1 MNIRSKLFTKI
12 LIWFFLNLALIGVLV
27 WGVQALQLDPGAAST
42 KQDEFRVQAAAKLI
56 ADQLIKEPS
65 ENWDAVLQKH
75 ADLHK
80 VTFVL
85 LDANST
91 RLAGPALKLP
101 KPVNEELQR
110 IARRPTGRRPNPNDW
125 IYNEL
130 SLRPEQITQYETAR
144 RERETAYRAIWDDPG
159 FRDLPREERNE
170 KFAAARGKIMRD
182 YSEKISTLLDEE
194 QRGKYTNI
202 VQRFSRI
209 SSLTFRRPSSQ
220 LSPER
225 LSRLIAEAD
234 ANHDGQLTTN
244 ELRGF
249 FRIPPGSGTASP
261 LPPLPSPPG
270 AAGSVIIPPL
280 RTANPT
286 RHWAGVEIPVRIQTG
301 TEGLP
306 EEDLD
311 LTRLR
316 RSRQG
321 RRGQPP
327 QTYWMATLLTMSET
341 GGGQGIFAEPLPW
354 ITIVLVAIGLSALF
368 WLPMVRNITQPIAE
382 VTAATEM
389 IAEGKFD
396 VRVGT
401 ARTDEIGRVG
411 HAVDFMADRLD
422 GFVKGQRRF
431 LGDISHE
438 LCSPIARIQVALGIL
453 DQRADDQQ
461 KKYVQN
467 VQDEVGHMS
476 ELVNELLLFSQEN
489 VKPKSIELEPVPL
502 RELIDRIAQREC
514 GESAS
519 LTISIDEKI
528 SVIAHPQRLS
538 LALGNLLRNAMQ
550 YASEAGP
557 ISITATTDDNRIA
570 LKITDCG
577 PGLSEECLPR
587 IFDPFYRPELS
598 RGRDT
603 GGVGLGLAIVK
614 TCVTACNGTVTCQNR
629 KPTGLEFKIVLEASG

>member
-1 MNIRSKLFTKI
+1 MDIRGKLFTKI
-12 LIWFFLNLALIGVLV
+12 LLWFFLNLVLIGVVV
-27 WGVQALQLDPGAAST
+27 WGVHALQLDPGSAST

-56 ADQLIKEPS
+56 ADQLIKEPR

-91 RLAGPALKLP
+91 RLAGPIIQLP
-101 KPVNEELQR
+101 ETVKEELQR
-110 IARRPTGRRPNPNDW
+110 ISQRPTGRRPNPNSW
-125 IYNEL
+125 IYKEL
-130 SLRPEQITQYETAR
+130 SLRPEQITRYEAAR
-144 RERETAYRAIWDDPG
+144 SEREAAYRAIMNVPG

-170 KFAAARGKIMRD
+170 KFSAAREKVMSE
-182 YSEKISTLLDEE
+182 YSKTISAILDEE
-194 QRGKYTNI
+194 QQGKYTNI

-209 SSLTFRRPSSQ
+209 SSLTYRRQSSQ

-249 FRIPPGSGTASP
+249 FRIPPGSGTAT
-261 LPPLPSPPG
+261 PPLRPPPSTP
-270 AAGSVIIPPL
+270 GSVIIPPL

-301 TEGLP
+301 TEELP

-327 QTYWMATLLTMSET
+327 QTYWMATLLTVSES

-411 HAVDFMADRLD
+411 QAVDFMADRLD

-461 KKYVQN
+461 KKYVKD
-467 VQDEVGHMS
+467 VQDEVEHMS
-476 ELVNELLLFSQEN
+476 ELVNELLLFSQEG
-489 VKPKSIELEPVPL
+489 VKPKSIELEAVNL
-502 RELIDRIAQREC
+502 REIIDRVVERE
-514 GESAS
+514 GAKNA
-519 LTISIDEKI
+519 TMKI
-528 SVIAHPQRLS
+528 SVNQDISVTANERRLS
-538 LALGNLLRNAMQ
+538 LALGNLLRNAIQ
-550 YASEAGP
+550 YAGDAGP
-557 ISITATTDDNRIA
+557 ISVTAQRENEKLT
-570 LKITDCG
+570 LVITDCG
-577 PGLSEECLPR
+577 PGLPEESLPK

-598 RGRDT
+598 RNRAT
-603 GGVGLGLAIVK
+603 GGAGLGLAIVK
-614 TCVTACNGTVTCQNR
+614 TCVEACNGTVTCRNR
-629 KPTGLEFKIVLEASG
+629 KPSGLEFEIVLESSG